1 MLDIRT
7 RIRTDLNPSKW
18 IRFRIRSENIR
29 TVFIPSADHGL
40 HASGRMQ
47 NNGLAGVLEMF
58 QGYEVL
64 KDAYGCEHR

>member
-1 MLDIRT
+1 VLT
-7 RIRTDLNPSKW
+7 
-18 IRFRIRSENIR
+18 
-29 TVFIPSADHGL
+29 ADHGL